1 MSRRFSLQIIVPI
14 EGYEEDRIYDEE
26 EIELQCTY
34 DTNIPEDAYYK
45 RLKSRSVYAAHDD
58 IVAFAKKKYQL
69 DELKGYSMSTN
80 WLGECRI
87 SVNGNKY
94 IVEADE
100 IKQLEKEHISDYVYC
115 NEFKHLS
122 LSWFYTS
129 IGDELVPDYFAVV
142 DDELIQKA
150 ADLLEYRSEEDLV
163 KGLADIIEHNAEQE
177 DKFMASLILGK
188 EMANRINGV
197 AILRYE

>member
-14 EGYEEDRIYDEE
+14 KGYEEDRIYDED
-26 EIELQCTY
+26 EIELKYTY
-34 DTNIPEDAYYK
+34 DANMPENAYYK

-58 IVAFAKKKYQL
+58 IVAFAKEKYQL
-69 DELKGYSMSTN
+69 DELRGYSMSTN
-80 WLGECRI
+80 WLGECKI
-87 SVNGNKY
+87 CVNDNRY
-94 IVEADE
+94 IVEVDE
-100 IKQLEKEHISDYVYC
+100 VKQLEKEHISDYVYC

-129 IGDELVPDYFAVV
+129 IGDEFVLDDFAVV
-142 DDELIQKA
+142 NDELIQKA
-150 ADLLEYRSEEDLV
+150 AELLGYKSDEDLV
-163 KGLADIIEHNAEQE
+163 KGLAYIFEHNADQE

-188 EMANRINGV
+188 EMANRMNGI